1 MYAESLGEGFFWAE
15 HQRKIPMKA
24 TCLFGNDDQQIGQIF
39 CNYFLQ
45 IEKLPSRKQKEA
57 YKTQEANEP

>member
-1 MYAESLGEGFFWAE
+1 
-15 HQRKIPMKA
+15 MKA